1 MPALAFLVVYI
12 VFFAVFHSL
21 TAAMFFK
28 KWAYRFIEPR
38 VYRFLYT
45 AISVLTVLPILYI
58 WFNGRV
64 DFPLLYRIG
73 FPYILV
79 SLGMII
85 AGGVFIL
92 NSLILIDPLEF
103 IGFKGVLKK
112 STTKGGLTTGGVY
125 GLTRHPL
132 YLGGMLILWANPEMR
147 LIDLMVALL
156 FSLYFVLGGI
166 LEERKLEAEFGEEY
180 REYKK
185 KVSMFL
191 PVKWLLGFIRF

>member
-1 MPALAFLVVYI
+1 MQTLAFLAAYI
-12 VFFAVFHSL
+12 VFFAVLHSL

-45 AISVLTVLPILYI
+45 AVSVLTILPILYL
-58 WFNGRV
+58 WFNGRGE
-64 DFPLLYRIG
+64 FEPLYRIW

-79 SLGMII
+79 SLGLIFL
-85 AGGVFIL
+85 GGVFIL
-92 NSLILIDPLEF
+92 NSFILIDPLEF

-112 STTKGGLTTGGVY
+112 SSTKGGLTKGGVY

-147 LIDLMVALL
+147 VIDLIVATL

-166 LEERKLEAEFGEEY
+166 LEERKLEAEFGYEY
-180 REYKK
+180 WEYKK

-191 PVKWLLGFIRF
+191 PVKWLLGFIRS